1 MSRGSSALRISIVGG
16 GIGGLTAAVSL
27 ARKGIA
33 VEVFEQAPGLG
44 RAGASIDLGP
54 NAVRLLDALDLRHVR
69 SVSVRPEA
77 VELLR
82 WEDGSTLLRAPH
94 GASAEEY
101 FGAPLLDVYRP
112 DLHELLLRA
121 LPTGAV
127 HFGARVERV
136 EQDDTH
142 AEIALTDGRRVS
154 SDAVVAADGI
164 RSPLRQQLV
173 GADEPLFSGTVVYR
187 GLAAKDDV
195 ARIHPDHVN
204 RYWLGPH
211 RHAVAYWVAAGSLLA
226 VNAAIREAEWARES
240 WTDEAPPEE
249 VLPAFAGWHEPLLER
264 FRRCRLFLRGAVF
277 VRRPLE
283 HWSFGRIT
291 LLGDAAHAMEPF
303 QAQGAAQAIEDAFIL
318 AECLENTSSDE
329 MAAALGQYERA
340 RMQRAEDLQGSSRAA
355 ANVLY
360 LPDGEEQRQRDERY
374 RSLLDTYPWGH
385 RQPIWE
391 HDVRTALT

>member
-1 MSRGSSALRISIVGG
+1 M
-16 GIGGLTAAVSL
+16 TAAVAL
-27 ARKGIA
+27 VRKGIA
-33 VEVFEQAPGLG
+33 VEVFEQTPGLG

-54 NAVRLLDALDLRHVR
+54 NAIRLLDALDLAEVR
-69 SVSVRPEA
+69 RVGVRPEA

-94 GASAEEY
+94 GAAAEEY

-121 LPTGAV
+121 LPEGTV

-136 EQDDTH
+136 DQDDAH
-142 AEIALTDGRRVS
+142 AELLLTDGRCVS

-187 GLAAKDDV
+187 GLAAKADV
-195 ARIHPDHVN
+195 RQIHADPVN

-211 RHAVAYWVAAGSLLA
+211 RHAVSYWVAAGSLLA
-226 VNAAIREAEWARES
+226 VNAAVREADWARES

-249 VLPAFAGWHEPLLER
+249 VLPAFVGWHEPLLER
-264 FRRCRLFLRGAVF
+264 FRRCRIFLRGAVF
-277 VRRPLE
+277 VRQPLE
-283 HWSFGRIT
+283 HWSIGRIT

-318 AECLENTSSDE
+318 AECLENTSGDE
-329 MAAALGQYERA
+329 VEAALGHYEQA
-340 RMQRAEDLQGSSRAA
+340 RMQRAEDLQESSRAA

-360 LPDGEEQRQRDERY
+360 LPDGDEQRQRDERY
-374 RSLLDTYPWGH
+374 RTLLDTYPWGH

-391 HDVRTALT
+391 HDVRRALS